1 MRDIDNVLNMIQ
13 ERTFTKSKI
22 VFWEQTLPGIVKALY
37 KASVIAKKYR
47 LWVKKMEREEPQEW
61 AEPGIELIVSQQSV
75 IGAALGTIRKK
86 QGRFTEKYTFTL
98 SDGNNPYAYKYGKGY
113 DEYVIETWD
122 ETLNA

>member
-75 IGAALGTIRKK
+75 IGAALEQSERNKEDLQKNILLPYLMEIILMPINM
-86 QGRFTEKYTFTL
+86 EKDMT
-98 SDGNNPYAYKYGKGY
+98 NM
-113 DEYVIETWD
+113 
-122 ETLNA
+122 